1 MPARPVL
8 LVPRDRVLKV
18 RCTADEWEWL
28 QAKAEKMGMRSV
40 SDLMRYAVGLRTK
53 PVLPRTRKVRQEI
66 TERRK
71 AEQAAKQEM
80 VVLPW
85 QRR

>member
-18 RCTADEWEWL
+18 RCTDDEWDWL

-66 TERRK
+66 TEQRK
-71 AEQAAKQEM
+71 AEKESKAQTFT
-80 VVLPW
+80 LPW